1 MKKSVLIISYVPHYN
16 RQGYDLAEC
25 LKDAGYTVSLFQ
37 RDGLTDI
44 SRGVF
49 GVRCI
54 RPQGIFH
61 KFHMIYNLFKF
72 LLKTF
77 FVRKQIIV
85 CVGKPMLVLCGF
97 YSFVFGSKLIWY
109 SLEYS
114 KLGAIDRF
122 VYKHCVS
129 GYIDVEENR
138 RNAIF
143 EEYGKKNISIICH
156 NMPHLHSLPIKG
168 GKLRE
173 YLKINHGIEGDTR
186 LVIYAGSYQ
195 PYACLDNIVEASC
208 CFDANIKLVL
218 MTYCLPTKNNF
229 FSANCIVVPPVQ
241 GDEFYEWLAD
251 ADCAL
256 LPYEDKDDFNVMN
269 CSPQKIFDCY
279 LAGIPYVASNRPIIR
294 QVLSIYPQAGVICDF
309 TNVTDIVKGINE
321 ILSRVKNIK
330 DDLFRLHHDKFNF
343 GISKNKIID
352 LLESVYA

>member
-25 LKDAGYTVSLFQ
+25 LKDAGYTVRLFQ

-54 RPQGIFH
+54 SPQGIFH

-77 FVRKQIIV
+77 FVRKPIIV
-85 CVGKPMLVLCGF
+85 CVGKPMLALCGF
-97 YSFVFGSKLIWY
+97 YSYVFGSKLIWY

-114 KLGAIDRF
+114 ELGAIDRF

-129 GYIDVEENR
+129 AYIDVEENR
-138 RNAIF
+138 REAIF
-143 EEYGKKNISIICH
+143 QKYGRKDISCICH
-156 NMPHLHSLPIKG
+156 NMPRLHSLPVKG

-173 YLKINHGIEGDTR
+173 YLKENYGIEDDIK

-195 PYACLDNIVEASC
+195 PYACLENIVEASRN
-208 CFDANIKLVL
+208 FNDGIKLV
-218 MTYCLPTKNNF
+218 MMAYGLPKRNKF
-229 FSANCIVVPPVQ
+229 LSPNCIVVPPVQ
-241 GDEFYEWLAD
+241 GDGFYDWLAD
-251 ADCAL
+251 VDCAL
-256 LPYEDKDDFNVMN
+256 LPYEDKGDFNVLN

-279 LAGIPYVASNRPIIR
+279 LAGVPYVASNRPIIR
-294 QVLSIYPQAGVICDF
+294 QVLSSYPPAGLICDF
-309 TNVTDIVKGINE
+309 TDVMDIVDKCSKIVRHDRS
-321 ILSRVKNIK
+321 LRH
-330 DDLFRLHHDKFNF
+330 DLYKLHCDKFNF
-343 GISKNKIID
+343 EIQTNEIIATFER
-352 LLESVYA
+352 LYA